1 MSVIGERVTVLSS
14 TDGTKVG
21 RTGKVLLDTEKTLL
35 IDSAGR
41 RIRVEKS
48 GAAFLL
54 LDSGR
59 VLTGSDIHGRL
70 EDRIGRGAA

>member
-21 RTGKVLLDTEKTLL
+21 RTGRVLVDTEKTLL

-59 VLTGSDIHGRL
+59 VLTGADIYGRL
-70 EDRIGRGAA
+70 EDRLGRGAA